1 MSKYFTAKT
10 EMARTYDVNA
20 KTIYE
25 WMGKPGFP
33 KKGGRGWSRV
43 EVTKW
48 VESHRKSVAER
59 AAGSGD
65 KAELTML
72 QCDKLRVLIQK
83 EEENLKQ
90 AQIETA
96 KLQGKLHDVAACEA
110 ERNRDASVLRGVVD
124 SWQAHNVAKMPDS
137 KELIDGL
144 AVSLLA
150 ALEGA
155 K

>member
-1 MSKYFTAKT
+1 MSQHFTAKT

-33 KKGGRGWSRV
+33 KKGAHGWSRV

-59 AAGSGD
+59 AAGAGD

-96 KLQGKLHDVAACEA
+96 KQQGKLHAVSTCEA
-110 ERNRDASVLRGVVD
+110 EWDRAGSVLRGAVD
-124 SWQAHNVAKMPDS
+124 SWQAHNVAKSPDM
-137 KELIDGL
+137 KVEIDGL
-144 AVSLLA
+144 CASFLA
-150 ALEGA
+150 ALEGLT
-155 K
+155 